1 MEGFLNP
8 EEVLN
13 QFELRADM
21 IVADFGCGSGGF
33 TVPLAKRLEDGLIHA
48 LDVQEV
54 PLSALKSRAITENIT
69 NIRFIRCN
77 LEKPKGSTLSDS
89 FVDLVLIANT
99 LFQSEDKVAIISEA
113 ERILKSKG
121 KLLVIDWLPGGLQG
135 PVKGRV
141 SPAEIKKIAKNLKF
155 EFEKEFSAGKYHYGL
170 IFNKP

>member
-1 MEGFLNP
+1 MDGFLNP

-21 IVADFGCGSGGF
+21 VVADFGCGSGGF

-48 LDVQEV
+48 LDVQEA
-54 PLSALKSRAITENIT
+54 PLSALKSRALTENIT
-69 NIRFIRCN
+69 NIRFIRCD
-77 LEKPKGSTLSDS
+77 LEKPRGSTLSDS
-89 FVDLVLIANT
+89 SVDLVLIANT
-99 LFQSEDKVAIISEA
+99 LFQSENKVAIISEA

-155 EFEKEFSAGKYHYGL
+155 EFEKEFSSGKYHYGL
-170 IFNKP
+170 IFNKL